1 MNNRIRKK
9 KNNIIY
15 KCKHLKLKEND
26 VVWIVFDEIDLTC
39 METSIKSIKRMF
51 PNNEVVFST
60 MCVKDIDA
68 IDKKQLIQ
76 LRDYLNKILVEPE
89 EVISNES

>member
-15 KCKHLKLKEND
+15 KYKHLKLKEND
-26 VVWIVFDEIDLTC
+26 VVWVVLNEIDLTHI
-39 METSIKSIKRMF
+39 ETSIKSIKRIF

-60 MCVKDIDA
+60 MCVKDIDVMG
-68 IDKKQLIQ
+68 KEQLIQ
-76 LRDYLNKILVEPE
+76 LRDYLNKILVEPKE
-89 EVISNES
+89 

>member
-15 KCKHLKLKEND
+15 KCKHLKLNEND
-26 VVWIVFDEIDLTC
+26 VVWVVLGEVDLTR
-39 METSIKSIKRMF
+39 METSVKSIKRTF

-60 MCVKDIDA
+60 MCVKDIDVMN
-68 IDKKQLIQ
+68 KEQLMQ
-76 LRDYLNKILVEPE
+76 LRNYLNKILVEPE
-89 EVISNES
+89 E

>member
-26 VVWIVFDEIDLTC
+26 VVWVVLDEIDLTSVQ
-39 METSIKSIKRMF
+39 TSVKSIKQMF

-60 MCVKDIDA
+60 MCVKDIDVV
-68 IDKKQLIQ
+68 DKKQLIQ

-89 EVISNES
+89 D

>member
-26 VVWIVFDEIDLTC
+26 VVWIVLDEIDLTC

-60 MCVKDIDA
+60 MCVKDIDV

>member
-26 VVWIVFDEIDLTC
+26 VVWVVLNEIDLTSVQ
-39 METSIKSIKRMF
+39 TSVKSIKQMF

-89 EVISNES
+89 D